1 MTCFW
6 AGIRYRGQ
14 ARWMKPKTIPRK
26 HQDKY
31 MTQMDDVANWAISTE
46 VRTFY
51 EKARAEFQRLDRCK
65 TKKR

>member
-1 MTCFW
+1 
-6 AGIRYRGQ
+6 
-14 ARWMKPKTIPRK
+14 MKPKAIPRK

-51 EKARAEFQRLDRCK
+51 EKARAEFTRQGPGA
-65 TKKR
+65 T